1 MDKAIMLEAELTA
14 TEILPIL
21 KMAQALAASQ
31 EQWNKLLSY
40 ANKWLK
46 VADDK
51 ANKSQ
56 VLYMIAVS
64 QYSLENYDRAS
75 IVLDEIIRSN
85 EVQGL
90 KPKENWLKLLMT
102 NYVQIQNS
110 KFKTAYAAQEKIN
123 KFYPS
128 ERNQKLLIDLS
139 YSL

>member
-64 QYSLENYDRAS
+64 QYSLKNYDRAS

-90 KPKENWLKLLMT
+90 KPKENWLKLLMA
-102 NYVQIQNS
+102 NYVQIENS
-110 KFKTAYAAQEKIN
+110 KAAYAAQEKIN

-139 YSL
+139 HSL

>member
-64 QYSLENYDRAS
+64 QYSLENYDRAR

-110 KFKTAYAAQEKIN
+110 KFKIQNSKQHMTHKKKSISFTQAKETKNY
-123 KFYPS
+123 
-128 ERNQKLLIDLS
+128 
-139 YSL
+139 